1 MSSSNTLKFE
11 DGAVQFRQ
19 RLAVSLLSHRT
30 ILIKNIRFESLDHP
44 GLMEHEASFLR
55 LLDKMTNGTRVEI
68 NATGTQLR
76 FKPGVLIGGEIE
88 HFCSGN
94 RSIGWF
100 LEGIMPLAPFGKH
113 DLSLNLE
120 GITDGTCFQ
129 DPSVDY
135 IKASILPVMSA
146 FGIGTDKDES
156 PPPSIQINQRGAAPN
171 GIHGK
176 IYFFCP
182 IVKVLTPINLVDTGL
197 IKRIRGTVITCR
209 LPPSSAARVAHS
221 AKGLLLRLLPDIW
234 IHTNANTT
242 KQCGGVTSP
251 GMTLVLSAEST
262 SGVILTA
269 ECCIDPTQERGA
281 ELPED
286 LGKRGAALLLEEV
299 RRGGCIDTTA
309 QSLILLWMCLGPE
322 DVARVRV
329 GTLSHYTIES
339 LRLFKKAFGVE
350 FKVKPDIDSQT
361 VLLSC
366 LGLGFRNMAKA
377 ST

>member
-1 MSSSNTLKFE
+1 MSTNTLKFE

-88 HFCSGN
+88 HFCSGD

-100 LEGIMPLAPFGKH
+100 LEGIIPLAPFGKQ

-120 GITDGTCFQ
+120 GITDGCCFQ

-146 FGIGTDKDES
+146 FGIGVDMDES

-176 IYFFCP
+176 IIFFCP
-182 IVKVLTPINLVDTGL
+182 IVKVLTPINLVDMGL
-197 IKRIRGTVITCR
+197 IKRIRGTVVTCR

-251 GMTLVLSAEST
+251 GMSLVLSAEST
-262 SGVILTA
+262 SGVILTS

-309 QSLILLWMCLGPE
+309 QSLVLLWMCLGPE

-350 FKVKPDIDSQT
+350 FKVKPDLDSQT